1 MSPPPIA
8 VVLFVAGEEG
18 QVGIFVVKS
27 EWPLINLEQASSIR
41 ERKTNTSS
49 SD

>member
-1 MSPPPIA
+1 M
-8 VVLFVAGEEG
+8 VLFVAGEEG
-18 QVGIFVVKS
+18 QVGIFVKS

-41 ERKTNTSS
+41 ERKTRASS